1 MFYYLSFLR
10 PPPSQAQPFQP
21 IPITPQIANDLR
33 TEHYGGEQ
41 DIFYSWRQVPTS
53 RNETPT
59 ATKLTR
65 WRQSTAYKEILVPAP
80 PGVKDGQTW
89 RLVLSCRG
97 PGLNSAT
104 GAGSEEYGVIPL
116 GDSHM
121 GALPFPVLSMPI
133 VFSSPI
139 QKRVVAQKQEKI
151 ERVYRILLPQRRDS
165 DPSSPARV
173 AIQLTE
179 QTSFDLDK
187 KIWDSGIG
195 LSSWLVNLAHAAHD
209 DGPPTDLD
217 ESLKLKS
224 RLVRES
230 RDALFA
236 DQPRNIVELVKLLAG
251 VSCVGAGTGIVA
263 LTIGALR
270 AALGPADANPES
282 HIITTDLESAMPMLE
297 HNINSNVKLFR
308 ENAGARPLAMVLD
321 WDDEEIPEYIQNVS
335 GQTGI
340 DAIVM
345 ADVTYNTSAF
355 PALMRTLRKLVKL
368 GQKPPLILLGYKERD
383 IAERSLW
390 DLAKEENIHFTL
402 IEKIQGAGDAPIEIW
417 IGRVIDS

>member
-21 IPITPQIANDLR
+21 ISITPQIANDLR

-59 ATKLTR
+59 ATKPTKLTR
-65 WRQSTAYKEILVPAP
+65 WRQSTAYKEILVPVP

-89 RLVLSCRG
+89 RLVLSCG
-97 PGLNSAT
+97 PSLNSAT

-116 GDSHM
+116 GDSYL

-133 VFSSPI
+133 VFSSRI

-151 ERVYRILLPQRRDS
+151 ERMYTILLPQRRDS
-165 DPSSPARV
+165 DLSSPARV
-173 AIQLTE
+173 TIQLTE

-230 RDALFA
+230 RHALFA
-236 DQPRNIVELVKLLAG
+236 DQPRNIVEL
-251 VSCVGAGTGIVA
+251 GAGTGIVA

-270 AALGPADANPES
+270 AALGPADASPES
-282 HIITTDLESAMPMLE
+282 HIITTDLESAMPLLE

-308 ENAGARPLAMVLD
+308 EDAGARPLAMVLD
-321 WDDEEIPEYIQNVS
+321 WDNEEIPEYIQNIS
-335 GQTGI
+335 GQTGL

-390 DLAKEENIHFTL
+390 DLAKEENIHFIL
-402 IEKIQGAGDAPIEIW
+402 IEKIRGAGDAPIEIW
-417 IGRVIDS
+417 IGRVINS